1 MTIPP
6 FLLFSSIIPNMVIV
20 SQPCSLNLLY
30 HSGQNITMVQEVK
43 RMDQLLIEIGDRI
56 RRRRKQLGLTQEDLS
71 NRTDVTTQTISN
83 AELGL
88 KGMRPDTI
96 IRICRALEISTDYL
110 LLGEIGDSDKSLF
123 SERLATLTPNQMKHL
138 IDIVDS
144 YLTAIQEKEA

>member
-1 MTIPP
+1 
-6 FLLFSSIIPNMVIV
+6 
-20 SQPCSLNLLY
+20 
-30 HSGQNITMVQEVK
+30 MVQEVK

-138 IDIVDS
+138 IDIVDITS
-144 YLTAIQEKEA
+144 LMMALACCMLSFTPLKTMYSKLRRR

>member
-1 MTIPP
+1 
-6 FLLFSSIIPNMVIV
+6 
-20 SQPCSLNLLY
+20 
-30 HSGQNITMVQEVK
+30 
-43 RMDQLLIEIGDRI
+43 MDQLLIEIGDRI

-110 LLGEIGDSDKSLF
+110 LHYLLLGEIGDSDKSLF

>member
-1 MTIPP
+1 
-6 FLLFSSIIPNMVIV
+6 
-20 SQPCSLNLLY
+20 
-30 HSGQNITMVQEVK
+30 
-43 RMDQLLIEIGDRI
+43 MDQLLIEIGDRI

-123 SERLATLTPNQMKHL
+123 FRAFGNFNSQPDEASNRYCGQLF
-138 IDIVDS
+138 DS
-144 YLTAIQEKEA
+144 HTRKRGVGAHR

>member
-1 MTIPP
+1 
-6 FLLFSSIIPNMVIV
+6 
-20 SQPCSLNLLY
+20 
-30 HSGQNITMVQEVK
+30 
-43 RMDQLLIEIGDRI
+43 MDQLLTEIGDRI

-110 LLGEIGDSDKSLF
+110 LLGEISDTDKSLF
-123 SERLATLTPNQMKHL
+123 SDRLATLTPNQMKHL
-138 IDIVDS
+138 ISIVDS
-144 YLTAIQEKEA
+144 YLTAIQEKEAEEPIDDSAPTPLFFCFFRAIPYGCSFLVFILYGKPPLC

>member
-1 MTIPP
+1 
-6 FLLFSSIIPNMVIV
+6 
-20 SQPCSLNLLY
+20 
-30 HSGQNITMVQEVK
+30 
-43 RMDQLLIEIGDRI
+43 MDQLLIEIGDRI
-56 RRRRKQLGLTQEDLS
+56 RRRRKQLGLAQEDLS